1 MKRVRR
7 WLPSFLLVLPS
18 IILVGVFVYGFI
30 GKTVF
35 ASLARVKTKSGRVK
49 APGGWANYSQLLAD
63 GRYQHAMWNL
73 LVLTG

>member
-35 ASLARVKTKSGRVK
+35 EIGASYGSRWLG
-49 APGGWANYSQLLAD
+49 
-63 GRYQHAMWNL
+63 
-73 LVLTG
+73 